1 MKESDQ
7 YIREHENKMPSVER
21 FNRTLDVYKHE
32 GEEYRLFSYQYR
44 EAGDAYYTAYF
55 FPRRKGPAFPAG
67 FVVMDQQGEAVS
79 RELAVA
85 INEAMNRY
93 NLLFKR
99 FQNEWGDVVEQDLR
113 KYEAALPHFEALDLL
128 VSENH
133 PLKSVLTKGQDIIRQ
148 VLDFQERFLQL
159 DLLAIELGQKRRQT
173 GFIDAATDDQVKEI
187 ITQFEK
193 ALFSQYDVQAQGMP
207 VITQFE
213 QYMKG
218 NRPPKAWKKH
228 LKKVKRLF
236 KRMKKLVMANKER
249 IEERRKDPL
258 NTAYYHRHYA
268 DWEAKVRN

>member
-113 KYEAALPHFEALDLL
+113 KYEAALPHFEALDPI
-128 VSENH
+128 SFRK
-133 PLKSVLTKGQDIIRQ
+133 PSV
-148 VLDFQERFLQL
+148 
-159 DLLAIELGQKRRQT
+159 
-173 GFIDAATDDQVKEI
+173 
-187 ITQFEK
+187 
-193 ALFSQYDVQAQGMP
+193 
-207 VITQFE
+207 
-213 QYMKG
+213 
-218 NRPPKAWKKH
+218 
-228 LKKVKRLF
+228 
-236 KRMKKLVMANKER
+236 KER
-249 IEERRKDPL
+249 INERAGHHPPGARVSGTFFAAGSPG
-258 NTAYYHRHYA
+258 H
-268 DWEAKVRN
+268 